1 MLQRAKVERREVTL
15 ALGLVGGLLADVEDE
30 DRHAE
35 HEHRADDRQ
44 ADRGDCAGQMRS
56 GSPLDALQSPGCR

>member
-1 MLQRAKVERREVTL
+1 MLQSAKVERREVTL

-44 ADRGDCAGQMRS
+44 ADRGDCERQGASASRA
-56 GSPLDALQSPGCR
+56 DALQSPGCR